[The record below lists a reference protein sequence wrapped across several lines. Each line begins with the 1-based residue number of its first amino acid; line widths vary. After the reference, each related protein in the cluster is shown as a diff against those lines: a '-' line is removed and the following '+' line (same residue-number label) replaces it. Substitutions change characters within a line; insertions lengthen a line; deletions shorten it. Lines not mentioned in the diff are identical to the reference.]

1 MLRVALVHDWL
12 TGYRGGERV
21 LQHLARRFPNAD
33 LYTLIHE
40 PGSVPVEIEAR
51 SIHTSVLNN
60 IPGRGKH
67 YRKFLPLFPWAIRR
81 FDFSGYDLVLSTSHA
96 VAKSVRIPAGVA
108 HVDYCFTPM
117 RYVWDH
123 VDTYVG
129 RGAKRVLAD
138 PLIKGLR
145 RFDVRTSREDSV
157 TRFVAISTDVADRIR
172 RHYGRTARV
181 VPPPVDLSWIQPAQ
195 TAPEDFYLLVGGFVP
210 YKREALAIEAFRRLG
225 RRLVVVGDGP
235 MRARVEREAPNHVE
249 FLGRVSDEELADL
262 YRRARALI
270 YPQHEDFG
278 LVAVEAQAA
287 GRPVIGFGRG
297 GLVDT
302 VRPLS
307 AVEDASLN
315 TEDFDATGVFFDE
328 QTPEAL
334 CAAVERFEK
343 VEAHFDPRQL
353 RRWAERFSPARFDA
367 ELDLEFAAAL
377 SRARAPRDAGSAEER
392 PTVSQPQLGKPLES
406 PK

>member
-1 MLRVALVHDWL
+1 MRVALVHDWL
-12 TGYRGGERV
+12 IGYRGGERV
-21 LQHLARRFPNAD
+21 LQHLARRFPDAD

-40 PGSVPVEIEAR
+40 PGSVPEEIEAR
-51 SIHTSVLNN
+51 SIHTSVLDR

-81 FDFSGYDLVLSTSHA
+81 FDFTGYDLVLSTSHA
-96 VAKSVRIPAGVA
+96 VAKSVRIPPGVA

-129 RGAKRVLAD
+129 HGPRRVLAG

-145 RFDVRTSREDSV
+145 RFDVRTSCEESV
-157 TRFVAISTDVADRIR
+157 TRFVAISTDVADRIH

-181 VPPPVDLSWIQPAQ
+181 VPPPVDLSWIQTAETPA
-195 TAPEDFYLLVGGFVP
+195 EDFYLLVGGFVP

-235 MRARVEREAPNHVE
+235 MRAQVERDAPDHIE
-249 FLGRVSDEELADL
+249 FLGRVSDEALADL

-278 LVAVEAQAA
+278 LVAVEAQGA

-302 VRPLS
+302 VRPYVAQEGS
-307 AVEDASLN
+307 APDSGE
-315 TEDFDATGVFFDE
+315 FDATGVFFYE
-328 QTPEAL
+328 QTPEAI
-334 CAAVERFEK
+334 CEAVTRFEK
-343 VEAHFDPRQL
+343 VEAYFDPPKL
-353 RRWAERFSPARFDA
+353 RRWAESFSPARFDA

-377 SRARAPRDAGSAEER
+377 TRARAPRTSEPFPTLAKPGSGQ
-392 PTVSQPQLGKPLES
+392 SLES
-406 PK
+406 TR